1 MRAAPG
7 ASAHMQLC
15 SRTGQPCRPTL
26 SGSSLSSSGGSSSRR
41 AGCWEQQPSGASS
54 GAGPPRHQRQPRRS
68 LARVC
73 AIAVPGPLFM
83 GSDFDRERFRDLK
96 ATQPFLTFPVRL
108 DDAASLRTTP
118 PLVRCACRL
127 LPAWPLLPVPGATM
141 CRVYSWVRRQQR

>member
-1 MRAAPG
+1 MA
-7 ASAHMQLC
+7 
-15 SRTGQPCRPTL
+15 
-26 SGSSLSSSGGSSSRR
+26 
-41 AGCWEQQPSGASS
+41 
-54 GAGPPRHQRQPRRS
+54 
-68 LARVC
+68 
-73 AIAVPGPLFM
+73 
-83 GSDFDRERFRDLK
+83 SDFDRERFRDLK